1 MLPLG
6 SSQSFYYPYQVEDDY
21 RSGRNPQ
28 EGAESRVERKPDAKS
43 EVEDYDGEYTNSRTC
58 TARF

>member
-28 EGAESRVERKPDAKS
+28 ERAERRVERKPDAKS
-43 EVEDYDGEYTNSRTC
+43 EEEDYDGEYK
-58 TARF
+58 

>member
-28 EGAESRVERKPDAKS
+28 QRAERGIERKADAET
-43 EVEDYDGEYTNSRTC
+43 EVEDYDGEYK
-58 TARF
+58 